1 MAVKIKAQKTAVDE
15 KQVSE
20 FIGKG
25 SKTTVKETS
34 NNKLDHRLT
43 LRIPKWLME
52 KIDQKRGERIGNISR
67 NSLIL
72 EQLEKSLK

>member
-25 SKTTVKETS
+25 SKITVKETS

-52 KIDQKRGERIGNISR
+52 RIDQKRGERIGNISR

-72 EQLEKSLK
+72 EQLEKSLR